1 MTRRQASIASLLRPQ
16 CERNTEQLR
25 GEVAEVIE
33 LVSARASRC
42 RPVRWF
48 AGVNGGRFASLQA
61 RIDACRCLFER
72 KNDEPP
78 KFVRGHRA
86 ARYGNPSIARR
97 GRLAHWAPRFR
108 TFQACPKDLPVS

>member
-1 MTRRQASIASLLRPQ
+1 MRNAAMQHGVQGSCVSMSPSRHYRSYSRCHDSTASVDCKFAAPVV
-16 CERNTEQLR
+16 ERNTEQLR

-42 RPVRWF
+42 RPVRGF

-78 KFVRGHRA
+78 KF
-86 ARYGNPSIARR
+86 S
-97 GRLAHWAPRFR
+97 
-108 TFQACPKDLPVS
+108 